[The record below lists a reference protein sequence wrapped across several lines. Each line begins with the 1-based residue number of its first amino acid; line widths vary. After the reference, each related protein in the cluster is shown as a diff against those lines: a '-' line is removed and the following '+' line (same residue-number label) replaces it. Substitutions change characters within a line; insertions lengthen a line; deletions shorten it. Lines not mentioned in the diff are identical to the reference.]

1 MTVKFTWERI
11 TWKQSHFSL
20 LHSLDFIAIHGQGA
34 KSDTLE
40 YIYKLKRER
49 EMIKDIVRSLPRHI
63 HINDVSII
71 SLWDEKQILIS
82 TSFPDPDF
90 IKGFERLGIV
100 NRNII
105 RKCL

>member
-1 MTVKFTWERI
+1 MNAREQKRTSKD
-11 TWKQSHFSL
+11 SL
-20 LHSLDFIAIHGQGA
+20 LHSLDLLAIH
-34 KSDTLE
+34 KHRTDTLE

-82 TSFPDPDF
+82 TSFPDF
-90 IKGFERLGIV
+90 IEEFEIGNRNTLT
-100 NRNII
+100 RNII
-105 RKCL
+105 RKSLWEEI